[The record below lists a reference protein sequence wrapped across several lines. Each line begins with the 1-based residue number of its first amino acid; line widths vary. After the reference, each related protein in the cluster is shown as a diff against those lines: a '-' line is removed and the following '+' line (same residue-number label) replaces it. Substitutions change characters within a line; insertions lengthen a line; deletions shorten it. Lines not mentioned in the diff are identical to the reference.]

1 MTSFSS
7 PHDLIVFKQGSNNS
21 NNKISYESNRELTT
35 KLSTLE
41 YALEVRMK
49 AVRETS
55 SHIPVIGMS
64 AGQNI
69 GTRMNADDEEGMEV
83 VQAEDGGYSS
93 GTPPSDSEDDGDHIE
108 VASSSDE
115 GSISVRSQSF

>member
-7 PHDLIVFKQGSNNS
+7 PHDLIVFKQGNSKNSIKSN
-21 NNKISYESNRELTT
+21 YESSRELTT

-49 AVRETS
+49 AVRETPC
-55 SHIPVIGMS
+55 HVPVIGMS
-64 AGQNI
+64 AGNGQNI
-69 GTRMNADDEEGMEV
+69 GAHMNADDEEGMEV
-83 VQAEDGGYSS
+83 VQAEDGYSS

-115 GSISVRSQSF
+115 GSQSF